1 MYLKDLPQL
10 CEDAQQPIA
19 EAIVTEISFLQ
30 QSMTRLKA
38 HVSEYGTVEY
48 ITRAGQPRYV
58 ESSAYK
64 SYLTSI
70 SRYATLCKNLAL
82 KAAASS
88 DGDALLKGRRVLS
101 FLAYWDGYRS
111 DPSAF
116 RAECIT
122 SSSPST
128 RF

>member
-38 HVSEYGTVEY
+38 HVSECGTVEY

-70 SRYATLCKNLAL
+70 SRYATLCKQLAAL
-82 KAAASS
+82 LPDAAAEEM
-88 DGDALLKGRRVLS
+88 DELDK
-101 FLAYWDGYRS
+101 FLAE
-111 DPSAF
+111 
-116 RAECIT
+116 AE
-122 SSSPST
+122 
-128 RF
+128 